1 MVREGT
7 PMIKSVTGA
16 KKCTRDLRERKG
28 VMSVVNE
35 ERGIPIV
42 VVVIGYL

>member
-7 PMIKSVTGA
+7 PMIKSVTGVR
-16 KKCTRDLRERKG
+16 KCTRDLRERSG
-28 VMSVVNE
+28 VKRVVNE

-42 VVVIGYL
+42 VVVVGYL